1 MKGRTQLNKEMKMRS
16 NRLLAVVTMSVSL
29 SSVALAQTKAKDPS
43 ERLKEVLPADV
54 ASRVLEKIA
63 AARSHELPAAALEN
77 RALKAAARGVKP
89 ADIEK
94 SVDDNIANMGKSKD
108 ALEKARG
115 RKPADDEVEAGA
127 DVIRRGV
134 DGARV
139 SELAKSAPSGRSLA
153 VPLFV
158 VGSLMDRGLASDAAL
173 QKVQEKLAAR
183 ASDRELEGMPGRSG
197 DAAANKSAVTGQD
210 LAATKK
216 PTTTGAAAGRGA
228 GGPPA
233 TVPAN
238 GGKGNRPT
246 TPAKKPP
253 ME

>member
-1 MKGRTQLNKEMKMRS
+1 MRS
-16 NRLLAVVTMSVSL
+16 TRVLAALSMSMTL
-29 SSVALAQTKAKDPS
+29 SAVALAQTKAKDPS

-54 ASRVLEKIA
+54 ATRVLDKIA
-63 AARSHELPAAALEN
+63 AARSHDLPAVALEN

-94 SVDDNIANMGKSKD
+94 SVDDNIENMGKSKD
-108 ALEKARG
+108 ALTKARG
-115 RKPADDEVEAGA
+115 TKPSDDEVEAGA

-134 DGARV
+134 DGAKV

-158 VGSLMDRGLASDAAL
+158 IGSLMDRGLPSDSAL
-173 QKVQEKLAAR
+173 HRVQAKLAAR
-183 ASDRELEGMPGRSG
+183 ASDRELEGMPGKAN
-197 DAAANKSAVTGQD
+197 AAANKPAVTGQE

-216 PTTTGAAAGRGA
+216 PAAAGSAAGRA

-233 TVPAN
+233 GVPAN
-238 GGKGNRPT
+238 AGKGGRPT
-246 TPAKKPP
+246 TTPGKRPP
-253 ME
+253 MA